1 VIQLSCVAHRQ
12 KPLQAKCF
20 LARRNLRRLAEVAR
34 EIKCRRNGVYRLSDA
49 ARAPFREGI
58 DAAEA
63 GHFAPEDEMDEFYR
77 LHRNP

>member
-20 LARRNLRRLAEVAR
+20 LVRRNLRRLAEVAR

-49 ARAPFREGI
+49 ARAAFREGI

>member
-1 VIQLSCVAHRQ
+1 VSRTDKNHFRRSASWPEAH
-12 KPLQAKCF
+12 
-20 LARRNLRRLAEVAR
+20 LRRLAEVAR

-49 ARAPFREGI
+49 ARAAFREGI